1 MTDNV
6 RSTDSTDRTADPETV
21 LGTTTYEDVLFTADT
36 ETPVNV
42 LTGEPPARSQ
52 VSVEEAKAFAEELA
66 GDTPYIALPS
76 SVETQVETNG
86 PPYTAGVFYHFK
98 AVGTLERHRAYH
110 AAVDS
115 ESFDVEFD
123 ADYES
128 DDLTITV
135 ARTD

>member
-1 MTDNV
+1 MTMHSYSN
-6 RSTDSTDRTADPETV
+6 DSVDHTADPEIV

-36 ETPVNV
+36 ETPINV

-52 VSVEEAKAFAEELA
+52 VSVEEAKAFAEDLA

-76 SVETQVETNG
+76 SVETQIETNG
-86 PPYTAGVFYHFK
+86 PPYTAGVFYHFT

-115 ESFDVEFD
+115 EAFDVSFE
-123 ADYES
+123 ADYERG
-128 DDLTITV
+128 DLTITV
-135 ARTD
+135 ERR